1 MHTPIQKSRL
11 CLLFSTSLLLI
22 LSKMRLP
29 GLLQHEAT
37 NRSQNFVTLQQSGYV
52 RCAGMLGC
60 ESMQRVQ
67 RSCPDGCILLLTLI
81 AQHSNFHILQRGGFT
96 PLVQFRFY
104 SAAIIE
110 SEAALIVF
118 NMIVAHH
125 VGVVS
130 VVKQCG

>member
-1 MHTPIQKSRL
+1 L
-11 CLLFSTSLLLI
+11 FAFFSTSPLLI
-22 LSKMRLP
+22 LSKMWLQ

-37 NRSQNFVTLQQSGYV
+37 NRSQNFVTLQQSVYV
-52 RCAGMLGC
+52 RRAGMLGC
-60 ESMQRVQ
+60 GSMQCVQ
-67 RSCPDGCILLLTLI
+67 HSCPDGCILHLTPI
-81 AQHSNFHILQRGGFT
+81 AHHSNFHILQRGSFT

-118 NMIVAHH
+118 NIIVAHH

-130 VVKQCG
+130 AVKQCG

>member
-1 MHTPIQKSRL
+1 MW
-11 CLLFSTSLLLI
+11 
-22 LSKMRLP
+22 LP

-37 NRSQNFVTLQQSGYV
+37 NRSQNFVTLQQSFYV
-52 RCAGMLGC
+52 PCAGMLGC

-67 RSCPDGCILLLTLI
+67 HSCPDGCILPLTLI
-81 AQHSNFHILQRGGFT
+81 AQHSNFHILQIGSFT
-96 PLVQFRFY
+96 PLVHFRFY

-118 NMIVAHH
+118 NIIVVHH

-130 VVKQCG
+130 AVKQCG